1 MSKNSV
7 NNMKIDAPTS
17 KLPVSVDTPEPLR
30 ETVLDFTPDEIKLYE
45 NLKLEIEHQASNI
58 REAIFEIGKR
68 CFT

>member
-45 NLKLEIEHQASNI
+45 NLKL
-58 REAIFEIGKR
+58 GD
-68 CFT
+68 